1 MNRIHSL
8 LRHPYTLSH
17 AAAILLHVPLFLLS
31 LPVTQVFVSPLERPL
46 EASRRSPVRFE
57 FVERPQQQR
66 SETPPEESSL
76 LSDRHAIARDVQ
88 QAPFPTS
95 YLPYSEGL
103 MEEAREAQTQP
114 GRSATDGGN
123 TNEQGSAAST
133 EPLGATGLSFLEMD
147 HATDF
152 STLSDH
158 RGGWRA
164 RSREEAVYG
173 RLSSSIQLENRQ
185 SSALEHGDFQL
196 STYAWDFAPYMSDFK
211 KRVESNI
218 FPPPAWDLG
227 IIEGRTVLNIRIL
240 PDGSLGFL
248 KVAEYEGSELLRDT
262 NLRALR
268 LSAPFRPLPDHFPD
282 AHLDVRCLFI
292 WKIVRHGR

>member
-17 AAAILLHVPLFLLS
+17 AAVILLHLPLFLLA
-31 LPVTQVFVSPLERPL
+31 LPIMRAFVTPLERPL
-46 EASRRSPVRFE
+46 EAPRRSPVRFE
-57 FVERPQQQR
+57 FVERPQQR
-66 SETPPEESSL
+66 SDTPPEESLL

-95 YLPYSEGL
+95 YLPYSEGF
-103 MEEAREAQTQP
+103 MEEARDARTQP
-114 GRSATDGGN
+114 DRPAIDSGN
-123 TNEQGSAAST
+123 MNEQGNAAST
-133 EPLGATGLSFLEMD
+133 EPLEALGLSFLEMD

-152 STLSDH
+152 SRLSDH

-173 RLSSSIQLENRQ
+173 RRSSGVQLENRQ
-185 SSALEHGDFQL
+185 ASAVERGDFQL

-227 IIEGRTVLNIRIL
+227 IIEGRTVLNIRVL

-262 NLRALR
+262 NLRAVR

-282 AHLDVRCLFI
+282 AHLDVRYLFI
-292 WKIVRHGR
+292 WKIIRHAR